1 MFCIIFWLMD
11 KKNFAKINNI
21 NNVNLFIK
29 NMGFEIK
36 VKYQI
41 YLFLSVSN
49 KLNSNNVPVAQ
60 W

>member
-1 MFCIIFWLMD
+1 MD

-41 YLFLSVSN
+41 YFFFSVSN